1 MKCIVIDDDRLVHR
15 ILQSYVE
22 RTDSLIFLGAFADSR
37 KAIDYL
43 RQNPDI
49 GLVFLDIQM
58 PGMGGFEFLDSLDR
72 NPQIVVISSSEEY
85 ALRAFD
91 YDATDYLL
99 KPIGYERF
107 YQSVSKAIRWS
118 HSASMDEQLYLKR
131 EDTMVKVAY
140 SDIVWIEAM
149 ENYVGI
155 FTDRDRFVMHF
166 TMKSAESQMPSQ
178 MFRRIHRSYIV
189 NLSRVLRL
197 DGENAIVCRMG
208 RPVTLPIGRSY
219 KAALFESLR
228 FMEGELK

>member
-15 ILQSYVE
+15 ILRSYVE
-22 RTDSLIFLGAFADSR
+22 RTDSLIFSEVFVDSR

-43 RQNPDI
+43 RRHPDI

-58 PGMGGFEFLDSLDR
+58 PGMDGFEFLDSLDR

-99 KPIGYERF
+99 KPITYERF
-107 YQSVSKAIRWS
+107 YQSVSKALRWS

-131 EDTMVKVAY
+131 EDTLVKVAY
-140 SDIVWIEAM
+140 SDVIWIEAM

-155 FTDRDRFVMHF
+155 FTEHDRFVMHF

-197 DGENAIVCRMG
+197 EGERASVRRMG
-208 RPVTLPIGRSY
+208 RPVALPIGRSY
-219 KAALFESLR
+219 KASLFEALR
-228 FMEGELK
+228 FMESAHK